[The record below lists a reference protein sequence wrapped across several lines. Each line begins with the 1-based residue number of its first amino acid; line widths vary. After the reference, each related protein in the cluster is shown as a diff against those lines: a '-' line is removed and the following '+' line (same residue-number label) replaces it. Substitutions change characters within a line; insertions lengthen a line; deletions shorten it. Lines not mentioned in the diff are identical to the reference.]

1 MLLENGHS
9 ICSILLNPAT
19 RGFVAILEA
28 AKQNETNK
36 TSRHKKKA
44 SSKASETKPFAPN
57 SRDILAGRTLRAWL
71 RMTHVKGLV
80 KANFTGL
87 TRGVV
92 DALEIRQA
100 RALRVHSRVGV
111 VSASGAALASA
122 VS

>member
-1 MLLENGHS
+1 
-9 ICSILLNPAT
+9 
-19 RGFVAILEA
+19 VAILEA

-71 RMTHVKGLV
+71 RMTHVEGLV

-111 VSASGAALASA
+111 VSASGAAFASA

>member
-1 MLLENGHS
+1 M
-9 ICSILLNPAT
+9 
-19 RGFVAILEA
+19 AILEA

-57 SRDILAGRTLRAWL
+57 SRDVLAGGTLRAWL
-71 RMTHVKGLV
+71 RMTHVEGLV
-80 KANFTGL
+80 KADFTGL

>member
-1 MLLENGHS
+1 M
-9 ICSILLNPAT
+9 
-19 RGFVAILEA
+19 AILEA

-57 SRDILAGRTLRAWL
+57 SRDVLAGGTLRAWL
-71 RMTHVKGLV
+71 RMTHVEGLV
-80 KANFTGL
+80 KADFTGL
-87 TRGVV
+87 ARGVV
-92 DALEIRQA
+92 DTLEIRQA
-100 RALRVHSRVGV
+100 RALRVHGRVGV